1 VAKAIGVVAV
11 SHFASSLCHRKLA
24 ERASAVSDPGGRPT
38 IIVHNQ
44 PLATYVQ
51 AMLAGDWTAV
61 GDMLTRSAQALA
73 QAGADFCIMPDN
85 LAHHAAHFAAEASP
99 IPWLNMIDIVAERV
113 AQDQRRVVGIVGTKM
128 VMNGSIYQSMLGLR
142 GVSLLPPEPDDQEA
156 VNDIIFAELIH
167 GAVKRDSKERFEQV
181 LTRLAGKG
189 CEGVIYASSELP
201 LLLAPARCPLP
212 AYDPVELLVE
222 RAMGFALAR

>member
-1 VAKAIGVVAV
+1 MARAIGVVAV

-24 ERASAVSDPGGRPT
+24 ERASAVPDPGARPT

-61 GDMLTRSAQALA
+61 GDMLVRSAQALA
-73 QAGADFCIMPDN
+73 RAGADFCVMPDN

-113 AQDQRRVVGIVGTKM
+113 ARDGRNVVGIVGAKM

-142 GVSLLPPEPDDQEA
+142 GVSLLPPDPDDQQA
-156 VNDIIFAELIH
+156 IDDIIFRQLIH
-167 GAVKRDSKERFEQV
+167 GVVRRESKERFEQA
-181 LTRLAGKG
+181 LTRLANKG

-201 LLLAPARCPLP
+201 LLLAPGKCPLP

-222 RAMGFALAR
+222 RAMTAAVQR